1 MVNPVSKAI
10 VSVSAWD
17 PGYGTNLDFKDFG
30 DSDSVEIDD
39 SVEYIARDWRGIE
52 TALPSD
58 PLDIFFIDGIQ
69 RIEAR
74 LEIFAEND
82 VVPRSALLGAVGAGV
97 VHWDRRLM
105 KSRFKQLLHQR
116 LVVLPV
122 GLTPE
127 TLGSLDSSL
136 LPFEI
141 RHSKGSDFSDLQD
154 AMQKQMSELE
164 VSLAKSIDYEPG
176 SLVIA
181 DGRVRRDH
189 PVFVVGYIKSNER
202 QYLSG
207 KPAEVV
213 PEIKLGQRTPIFRIE
228 GSFPRF
234 SWYIRVGDIA
244 GGHGWQGVARLEVSA
259 QLSMDEVASY
269 AAMTTEY
276 LPIAAPP
283 LHLDPRAPQ
292 NLIPI
297 GALERELRRGLGDAE
312 LVNRKL
318 REAVYMR

>member
-1 MVNPVSKAI
+1 MTNSASKVT

-30 DSDSVEIDD
+30 DTDSVEVDD
-39 SVEYIARDWRGIE
+39 SIEYATGDWRGID
-52 TALPSD
+52 AVLPND
-58 PLDIFFIDGIQ
+58 PLDVFFIDGIQ
-69 RIEAR
+69 RIEAS
-74 LEIFAEND
+74 LSLLAEHD
-82 VVPRSALLGAVGAGV
+82 DVPRSALLGAVGAGI

-105 KSRFKQLLHQR
+105 KSQFKELLHQR

-122 GLTPE
+122 GVSSQ
-127 TLGSLDSSL
+127 TLGTLGTSV

-141 RHSKGSDFSDLQD
+141 RHSKGSDFNDLQD
-154 AMQKQMSELE
+154 ELLKQMSELE
-164 VSLAKSIDYEPG
+164 VLLTKSIDYEPEN
-176 SLVIA
+176 LVIA

-189 PVFVVGYIKSNER
+189 PVFVVGYIKSNEK

-207 KPAEVV
+207 KPAQTV
-213 PEIKLGQRTPIFRIE
+213 PEIKLGQRSPIFRIE
-228 GSFPRF
+228 DSFPRF
-234 SWYIRVGDIA
+234 SWYIRVGDIV
-244 GGHGWQGVARLEVSA
+244 GGHGWQGIARLEVSA
-259 QLSMDEVASY
+259 ELALDAVVSY
-269 AAMTTEY
+269 AAMTAEY